1 VITGAFTYSLGGFDE
16 ALDLLASGALPVD
29 ALLEPGEVGLDG
41 LLDAMQGLADGR
53 LAGKVLVR
61 P

>member
-1 VITGAFTYSLGGFDE
+1 M
-16 ALDLLASGALPVD
+16 D
-29 ALLEPGEVGLDG
+29 ALLEPGTVALDG
-41 LLDAMQGLADGR
+41 LLDAMRALAEGR